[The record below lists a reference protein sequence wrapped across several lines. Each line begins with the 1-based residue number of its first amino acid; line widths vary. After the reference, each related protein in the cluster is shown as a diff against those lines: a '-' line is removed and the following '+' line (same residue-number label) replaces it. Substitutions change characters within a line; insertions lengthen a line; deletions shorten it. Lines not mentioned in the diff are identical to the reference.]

1 VVSRASSTLEGSLQC
16 RDVDLSRLTPMEV
29 EEGPSALEVATAN
42 DPAPPRVVLAA
53 TQPSR
58 VLLVVI
64 QLWWVVQTAT
74 QPLRVFK
81 CAPFP
86 MPP

>member
-1 VVSRASSTLEGSLQC
+1 
-16 RDVDLSRLTPMEV
+16 
-29 EEGPSALEVATAN
+29 
-42 DPAPPRVVLAA
+42 
-53 TQPSR
+53 
-58 VLLVVI
+58 LLVVI